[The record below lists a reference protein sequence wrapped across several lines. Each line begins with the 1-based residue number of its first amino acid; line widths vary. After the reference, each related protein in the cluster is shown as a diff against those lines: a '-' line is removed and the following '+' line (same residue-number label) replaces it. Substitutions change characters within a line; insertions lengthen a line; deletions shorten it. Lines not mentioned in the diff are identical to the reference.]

1 MKIFKFELTK
11 IIKNKTF
18 IGGLIIS
25 LLVSFGIFFVGYYY
39 SQNYSAQRSN
49 EKYGYSRTM
58 DKKIKK
64 NYQGDLTNDLV
75 HEITTDYLTMRQDA
89 LEKRGV
95 SHSDFAFYPFYWEIV
110 NHFAIGGMSDVADKM
125 NAAAMKHQG
134 QITVADIS
142 LKDVNAAGLRKFSV
156 PLKLGNYVPW
166 TDFFK
171 VSGNIFLLCNV
182 LVVLICATVFADDTS
197 RNINQLLFTTKYGRT
212 KMNYT
217 KNLAAISISIGL
229 LFLFVGLNYAI
240 FSVLFDT
247 SGINGSIQ
255 ANFSL
260 GLEQF
265 PKLWSHSQL
274 FFFLLIL
281 QLLAILFTAS
291 VTLFISALSNSTMTS
306 FATALGIFFLP
317 YLLKELLKVGI
328 GNQILMLFPINLANP
343 IQLMLNLSN
352 QEFLLGDFSRNVLLL
367 IITFISCKVILQVT
381 TYYKMKNWHFC

>member
-317 YLLKELLKVGI
+317 YLLNG
-328 GNQILMLFPINLANP
+328 
-343 IQLMLNLSN
+343 
-352 QEFLLGDFSRNVLLL
+352 
-367 IITFISCKVILQVT
+367 
-381 TYYKMKNWHFC
+381 